1 MPIRI
6 DAKNN
11 RLSEST
17 KAHVEQACAKF
28 AQFCDRIVNTEVVID
43 TNERHKN
50 ADAVEIIVTV
60 PNQVIVGKGETSDGN
75 LFRAID
81 EAAQRVEAQLKR
93 YHDKLVDH
101 R

>member
-6 DAKNN
+6 DAKND

-43 TNERHKN
+43 TNEKHKH
-50 ADAVEIIVTV
+50 ADTVEIIVTV
-60 PNQVIVGKGETSDGN
+60 PSQMIVGKAETSDGN

-81 EAAQRVEAQLKR
+81 EAAARVEAQLKR